1 MFYNLTV
8 VGIDVL
14 RIWIGPLPPWLCR
27 IYIILLVSIWNSF
40 TLILFTMTV
49 IKFVILWILKR
60 MPEVNDEL
68 ATKVIIGSVCG
79 WTMFECIAKFD
90 VFYSAKPV
98 VNEVNLLQNTYH

>member
-1 MFYNLTV
+1 
-8 VGIDVL
+8 
-14 RIWIGPLPPWLCR
+14 
-27 IYIILLVSIWNSF
+27 
-40 TLILFTMTV
+40 
-49 IKFVILWILKR
+49 

-98 VNEVNLLQNTYH
+98 VNEVNGLKNSYICS